1 MENELTDEE
10 ILEGLRKKNN
20 YVTRHYFYEYCRIA
34 YYIYNKEYGLQG
46 KPGMDFYSL
55 THEYYLAL
63 DKQNWKQLEDRKP
76 NMSLKTWMTNGFR
89 YLILDQLKQY
99 NKEFAVDDIYKRVN
113 DLELEFDIPNSEF
126 KEDVRRTIEEISDMY
141 FGRDNKKAILLKML
155 LVEGYKGKEVA
166 EQLGMT
172 PSAVTQQYH
181 KLMNAIVI
189 PYFKRYYESEEGA
202 YAYKDSKES
211 QILFR
216 IGKSASELAKTVKI
230 INKVRALKK
239 IRKMDVKEFLKNRVT
254 PDYITTLEPNE
265 IFVFGSNLAGM
276 HGGGAARIAR
286 IHFGAVMGVGVGLQ
300 GQSYAIPTMQGG
312 TETIE
317 PYVNEFIEFAK
328 NHPEMRFL
336 VTRIGCGI
344 AGFDPE
350 DIAPLFEE
358 ALPVENI
365 CLPIDFWDVMLDV

>member
-1 MENELTDEE
+1 MVKELTDEE
-10 ILEGLRKKNN
+10 ILEGLRKKDN

-34 YYIYNKEYGLQG
+34 YYIYDKEYGLQW

-89 YLILDQLKQY
+89 YLILEQLKQY
-99 NKEFAVDDIYKRVN
+99 KKEFAVDDIYKRVN

-189 PYFKRYYESEEGA
+189 PYFKSYYESEEGIFA
-202 YAYKDSKES
+202 APKTHACMDICYSVQKMSNLPK
-211 QILFR
+211 
-216 IGKSASELAKTVKI
+216 KSDK
-230 INKVRALKK
+230 
-239 IRKMDVKEFLKNRVT
+239 KMDVKEVLKNRVT
-254 PDYITTLEPNE
+254 PDYITSLEPNE